1 MLTMYTVHVF
11 IIIVCTCI
19 LPLLSVTS
27 AKIRKLM
34 MSKHKTTP
42 TEESHDDH
50 MTKKEEEEEDEGEI
64 LSDEEM
70 ETDHKSQGPSAVR

>member
-1 MLTMYTVHVF
+1 
-11 IIIVCTCI
+11 
-19 LPLLSVTS
+19 
-27 AKIRKLM
+27 M